1 MIAVNIIDILILVI
15 LLFGVLSGFR
25 RGFIMEVALILGAVV
40 ALAVAK
46 LEYPIVRNLLAL
58 VAPKSAWLTVISYL
72 IVFLVIWGVIVTLAR
87 VVRKAA
93 HLLLLGFADRLGG
106 AIIGLL
112 QGALV
117 VELLLHL
124 GQHLPNHLL
133 HHAIVHSRIAPAFV
147 HALPYIDRFFP
158 HIHA

>member
-1 MIAVNIIDILILVI
+1 MIAMNIIDILILVI
-15 LLFGVLSGFR
+15 LLFGVLNGFR

-46 LEYPIVRNLLAL
+46 LEYPIVRHLLSL

-93 HLLLLGFADRLGG
+93 HLLLLGFANRLGG

-124 GQHLPNHLL
+124 GKRLPNHVL
-133 HHAIVHSRIAPAFV
+133 HHEIVHSKLAPAFV

>member
-1 MIAVNIIDILILVI
+1 MNIIDILILVI
-15 LLFGVLSGFR
+15 LLFGILSGFR

-40 ALAVAK
+40 ALAIAK
-46 LEYPIVRNLLAL
+46 LEYPVVRHLLAL

-106 AIIGLL
+106 AVIGLL

-117 VELLLHL
+117 VELLLYL
-124 GQHLPNHLL
+124 GRRVPYHAL
-133 HHAIVHSRIAPAFV
+133 HHAILQSKLAPAFV
-147 HALPYIDRFFP
+147 HVLPYIDRFFP
-158 HIHA
+158 HVRV